1 MFATDCCFFCFD
13 KYNNYTKHTD
23 FLILYIIYI
32 LSMFLGY
39 QSAKVF
45 ILKTYIFRYNV
56 FKNKPS
62 SRSNNFVSCVN
73 TNSVILD
80 VFLYVYQGK

>member
-1 MFATDCCFFCFD
+1 MECKDIGKTRWMA

-45 ILKTYIFRYNV
+45 ILKTYIFLLIGGDLD
-56 FKNKPS
+56 FKKKNS
-62 SRSNNFVSCVN
+62 TN
-73 TNSVILD
+73 TA
-80 VFLYVYQGK
+80 